1 MVRKIVWT
9 LLAVIVPAIA
19 LVAIMH
25 PDWLVMPPALKVS
38 ALECPDK
45 CAEPSDPN
53 RPSYDQW
60 GNEFDHRG
68 NLIKTAPDNVDVLDL
83 STAPLRME
91 K

>member
-1 MVRKIVWT
+1 MIKKLAWT
-9 LLAVIVPAIA
+9 FLAIAVPAI
-19 LVAIMH
+19 LFVTTTH
-25 PDWLVMPPALKVS
+25 PDWLVMPPTLKAAALDCS
-38 ALECPDK
+38 DK

-68 NLIKTAPDNVDVLDL
+68 NLIKTAPANVDVLDL